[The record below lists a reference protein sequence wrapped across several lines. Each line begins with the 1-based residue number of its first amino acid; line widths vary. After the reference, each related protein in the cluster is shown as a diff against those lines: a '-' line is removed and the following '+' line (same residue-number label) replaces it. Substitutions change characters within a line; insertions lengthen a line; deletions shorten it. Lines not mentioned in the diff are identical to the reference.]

1 MRRLVSTL
9 WLATTPLVYAN
20 GLIVYKAEG
29 GIKFAEAA
37 NLKVNDKD
45 KALLLGGEP
54 KLSGPANKLPSSHL
68 EGTLLKDG
76 TTGVV
81 AMWRQGPKYLLPAG
95 LPKGTSTDPQD
106 VWKTSELTYRKSQSD
121 NTPVTL

>member
-1 MRRLVSTL
+1 MRSLVSTL
-9 WLATTPLVYAN
+9 WLATAPLVYAN

-29 GIKFAEAA
+29 TVKFAEAA

-45 KALLLGGEP
+45 KALLLGSEP

-76 TTGVV
+76 ATGVV
-81 AMWRQGPKYLLPAG
+81 AMWRQGPKYILPSG
-95 LPKGTSTDPQD
+95 LPKGATAEPQEI
-106 VWKTSELTYRKSQSD
+106 WKTSELTYRKSQAD
-121 NTPVTL
+121 